1 MIRDFINENSISF
14 EPGSRNSSIVT
25 LIGYAQF
32 KGLTKE
38 DLKLELVKEITRD
51 SFIGEEIERLWNYC
65 KDRNYKTFWNTED
78 AKMQY
83 TF

>member
-1 MIRDFINENSISF
+1 MRDFINKNIISF
-14 EPGSRNSSIVT
+14 EPGSRNSTVVT

-32 KGLTKE
+32 KGLSQSE
-38 DLKLELVKEITRD
+38 LEVELAAESNAD
-51 SFIGEEIERLWNYC
+51 PFIAEEIERLWNYC
-65 KDRNYKTFWNTED
+65 KVSNYKAWWKSED